1 MRRTRAGRRLL
12 ATVAALVAI
21 AATMAGPA
29 PASAT
34 PTELF
39 FSEYVEGSSNNKALE
54 IFNGTGA
61 AVDLLVGDYDVQM
74 YFNGSPTAGL
84 TIGLTGA
91 VVDGDVY
98 VLAHS
103 SADPAILAEA
113 DQTNGA
119 GWFNGNDA
127 VALRKGGVI
136 VDVIGQIGFDPI
148 TEWGTGNT
156 STQNNTLR
164 RKGTVEAGDTDGSDP
179 FDPAL
184 EWDGFAQDTFDG
196 LGAHELIVPVIADCD
211 GPLVTTEGTPA
222 TATVTASD
230 EDGTVIDIEITSVTP
245 EPAPGS
251 ITITAESP
259 APGVGGTATA
269 DVTVDGLTP
278 GGTYDVLITA
288 TNDDPTPQTG
298 TCTLTVQVLGEATP
312 IAEIQGSGDTSPLVG
327 TEQTTTGLVTVIL
340 GSGLFIQDPA
350 GDSDP
355 ATSEGLFL
363 FTGSSTARNF
373 APGDEVVVEGTVT
386 EFRPSSRPRD
396 LTLTELSPVS
406 AILTTD
412 SGLPLPDPTEIAD
425 RPDEVISPDGIDA
438 FERLEGMLV
447 AIATPKVVGPTNF
460 FGELVTVPS
469 GDHANTTEN
478 GNLLLRPLPDDKVDY
493 NPERV
498 MIDNEARHPGGS
510 GSGTSINDPMTQVS
524 VGDTATGDVVGAMD
538 YQFSEYRVQAN
549 HLVADV
555 LQGDAPPN
563 PVTDLREPQPYE
575 FRVATFNVENLFDC
589 VDDPG
594 KEDDHPSCDDD
605 DLADL
610 ETQLSKLALALQN
623 ELDTPELL
631 IVEEIEKTEVLTGD
645 ENGFVP
651 GTTIPALLPRIPTT
665 AYDAVSFDAS
675 DVRGIEVGLVFD
687 TARVT
692 LHDAYLSTTVLPDP
706 EGLFDG
712 SGDYGAGREP
722 LVGELTVDD
731 IDLTVIGNHLKSK
744 GGLQF
749 GVDLSDVAGDD
760 PLYGAFQPPTRWTEE
775 LRHKQADYVRD
786 VVDLQIADGQ
796 PNILV
801 GGDLNDFEFG
811 EPGEGDHTISRIT
824 DSPTDPLT
832 NLVLTVPEEERYS
845 FNFVGNSQALDHM
858 LVTESLGALHNE
870 QAFAHFNTNFPV
882 SLEDDP
888 TVAARASDHDPLV
901 AWFCTDQTAPT
912 LEVEVSPDM
921 LWPPNHKY
929 RTVEATVTASD
940 DKDPA
945 VTVELVS
952 VVSNEPDDA
961 PGRHDGN
968 SKNDALILDFDT
980 FRLRAERSSLGTGRT
995 YTITYRATDACSNV
1009 TEATATVT
1017 VPLEQPE

>member
-1 MRRTRAGRRLL
+1 MRRTSAGRRFPGTTAVLL
-12 ATVAALVAI
+12 TM
-21 AATMAGPA
+21 AATMAGSV

-61 AVDLLVGDYDVQM
+61 SVDLLAGAYDVQF
-74 YFNGSPTAGL
+74 YFNGSFSAGT
-84 TIGLTGA
+84 TIVLTG
-91 VVDGDVY
+91 VVAAGDVY
-98 VLAHS
+98 VVADDSAH
-103 SADPAILAEA
+103 ADILAQA
-113 DQTNGA
+113 DQVSTSNF
-119 GWFNGNDA
+119 FNGDDA
-127 VALRKGGVI
+127 VVLRKAGTI
-136 VDVIGQIGFDPI
+136 VDALGEIGFDPG
-148 TEWGTGNT
+148 TEWGTGLV
-156 STQNNTLR
+156 STQDNTLR
-164 RKGTVEAGDTDGSDP
+164 RKGSVEAGDPEPFDD

-184 EWDGFAQDTFDG
+184 EWDGFAIDTFDG
-196 LGAHELIVPVIADCD
+196 LGSHDLTVPVIADCD

-230 EDGTVIDIEITSVTP
+230 ADSTVIDIEITSVTP
-245 EPAPGS
+245 DPAPGS

-259 APGVGGTATA
+259 APGIGGTATA

-278 GGTYDVLITA
+278 EGTYDALITA

-298 TCTLTVQVLGEATP
+298 TCNLTVQVLGEATP

-327 TEQTTTGLVTVIL
+327 TEQTTTGIVTVIL

-350 GDSDP
+350 GDGDP

-373 APGDEVVVEGTVT
+373 SPGDEVVVEGTVT

-396 LTLTELSPVS
+396 LTLTELSPVT

-412 SGLPLPDPTEIAD
+412 SGLPLPGPTVISD

-447 AIATPKVVGPTNF
+447 AIATPKVTGPTNF
-460 FGELVTVPS
+460 FGELVTVAS
-469 GDHANTTEN
+469 GDHGNTTEN
-478 GNLLLRPLPDDKVDY
+478 GNLLLRPLPADQVDY

-498 MIDNEARHPGGS
+498 MIDDEARLPGGS
-510 GSGTSINDPMTQVS
+510 GSGTRINDPMTQVS
-524 VGDTATGDVVGAMD
+524 VGDTATGDVTGAMD

-555 LQGDAPPN
+555 LQGSRPPS
-563 PVTDLREPQPYE
+563 PVTDLREAQPYE
-575 FRVATFNVENLFDC
+575 VRVATFNVLNLFDC

-594 KEDDHPSCDDD
+594 KEDDHPTCDDD
-605 DLADL
+605 DLAAL
-610 ETQLSKLALALQN
+610 ETQLSKLALALEL
-623 ELDTPELL
+623 ELDTPEVL

-645 ENGFVP
+645 ENGFIP
-651 GTTIPALLPRIPTT
+651 GTTIPALLRRIPST
-665 AYDAVSFDAS
+665 AYDAISFDAS

-692 LHDAYLSTTVLPDP
+692 LQDAYLATDVLPDP

-712 SGDYGAGREP
+712 SGVYGSGREP

-744 GGLQF
+744 GGPQF
-749 GVDLSDVAGDD
+749 GVDPTDVAGDD
-760 PLYGAFQPPTRWTEE
+760 PLYGEFQPPTRWTEE

-786 VVDLQIADGQ
+786 VVDLLIADGQ
-796 PNILV
+796 PSILV

-811 EPGEGDHTISRIT
+811 EPNEGDHTVARIT
-824 DSPTDPLT
+824 DSPTDPLA

-858 LVTESLGALHNE
+858 LVTETLAALHNE

-882 SLEDDP
+882 TFEDDP
-888 TVAARASDHDPLV
+888 TIAARASDHDPLV

-912 LEVEVSPDM
+912 LEVSVMPDE

-929 RTVEATVTASD
+929 RTVEATVTAAD

-945 VTVELVS
+945 VTIDLVS

-961 PGRHDGN
+961 PGKHDGN
-968 SKNDALILDFDT
+968 TKNDVVIVDDDT
-980 FRLRAERSSLGTGRT
+980 FRLRAERSSLGTGRV
-995 YTITYRATDACSNV
+995 YTVTYRATDACGNM
-1009 TEATATVT
+1009 TESSATVE
-1017 VPLEQPE
+1017 VPLEGPG